1 MRKTLLAL
9 GCVAALVFTGCT
21 GESSLPVATGKGTL
35 RAINAIPTSPAV
47 LFAIEERSIG
57 TVDYSNLSNQVSF
70 DDLEYTF
77 NFEVLLAG
85 DLLQTR
91 VASTVLKV
99 ERDTEYTF
107 LISGE
112 LATPTITVWETAIR
126 EWEGTE
132 TVFQARFAHTAE
144 SLGPIDV
151 YFAAPGV
158 APVLGQQAGTIS
170 FTEFLSPV
178 EYEAGDFVV
187 TFTTA
192 GDPNDVLFTSDT
204 ITPVAQA
211 GFTMAIFDSTANDAG
226 PVSVRLI
233 MDFGG
238 ASRVPDINVLP
249 TVRLFHAATN
259 LETADIYVDELLT
272 DQLLA
277 DHTFRDVTGD
287 IDLAADVYTFTY
299 TAAGNVGAILFEG
312 TAAVLPGV
320 HSQIYIVTDTLGEL
334 VSFIRLSERRPIET
348 IVQLSYVH
356 AAANHPLVDVYIVDA
371 GIDIADA
378 VPRFFNLSPGLP
390 PVTTNLQD
398 GDFEIYLTV
407 AAEKTV
413 IAGPVALTTAL
424 GDIVDYIA
432 YDNVGDP
439 SIADLVLIPLP

>member
-21 GESSLPVATGKGTL
+21 GESSLPVATGEGTL
-35 RAINAIPTSPAV
+35 RAINAIPDSPV
-47 LFAIEERSIG
+47 ILFVIEERSIG
-57 TVDYSNLSNQVSF
+57 TVEYSNLSNQVSF

-77 NFEVLLAG
+77 NFEVLLLG

-107 LISGE
+107 LISGV

-158 APVLGQQAGTIS
+158 APVLGQQAGTMS
-170 FTEFLSPV
+170 FTEFLPPF
-178 EYEAGDFVV
+178 EYEAGEYVV

-192 GDPNDVLFTSDT
+192 GDPNDILFLTDS

-211 GFTMAIFDSTANDAG
+211 GFTMAIFDGTANNPG
-226 PVSVRLI
+226 PVAVRLI
-233 MDFGG
+233 TDAGTV
-238 ASRVPDINVLP
+238 SNVPDLNVLP
-249 TVRLFHAATN
+249 TVRFFHASTDLA
-259 LETADIYVDELLT
+259 TADIYIDEMLT
-272 DQLLA
+272 DQILA
-277 DHTFRDVTGD
+277 DHAFRDVTGD
-287 IDLAADVYTFTY
+287 IDLAFGAYPFTY

-312 TAAVLPGV
+312 TATVFPGR
-320 HSQIYIVTDTLGEL
+320 HNQIYVVTDTEGEL
-334 VSFIRLSERRPIET
+334 ESFLRIPDRRPVST
-348 IVQLSYVH
+348 LVRFSYVH
-356 AAANHPLVDVYIVDA
+356 AAANHPLVDVYIVAA
-371 GIDIADA
+371 GTDIADA
-378 VPRFFNLSPGLP
+378 LPQFRSLSPGSP
-390 PVTTNLQD
+390 TATTNLRD

-407 AAEKTV
+407 ATEKTV
-413 IAGPVALTTAL
+413 ITGPVPLTTVL
-424 GDIVDYIA
+424 GDVVDYIS

-439 SIADLVLIPLP
+439 TLADLVLIPLP